1 MSQVLPMIVQPE
13 QNGFVKGRRIH
24 DHVIFLQDLQ
34 HHCTT
39 FNQEAYAMLLDF
51 EKAYDRVNH
60 EFMFAVLKKF
70 NVGDQFIEWVKLLY
84 NQTQVS
90 LNINGTLTDPFY
102 PSRGVKQ
109 GDPLSSMLFVL
120 TIEPLAQMLRN
131 HPEYGYAFSD
141 SGIASVLLFAD
152 DTTLISSSV
161 GDLESQLELVDEFC
175 RHSGA
180 KLNRNKSKVL
190 TLDNTQS

>member
-1 MSQVLPMIVQPE
+1 M
-13 QNGFVKGRRIH
+13 F
-24 DHVIFLQDLQ
+24 
-34 HHCTT
+34 
-39 FNQEAYAMLLDF
+39 LDF

-120 TIEPLAQMLRN
+120 TIEPLTQMLRN